1 MRDPVPPIRRVDALL
16 VVAVVLT
23 AIVAVIA
30 FGGAFLYAVLVA
42 V

>member
-1 MRDPVPPIRRVDALL
+1 MREPVPPIRRVDVLL

-23 AIVAVIA
+23 AVVAVIA